1 MAKICGR
8 GGIRTHEELAPSL
21 VFKTSALDH
30 YATLPTPAFAIYFA
44 DCVRRSPLRRAM
56 AESVGVEPTRDYSS
70 RRFSKPVHYRSAHS
84 PGVTNYTRKGR
95 LVSTLDDQ
103 GFPIVKCNFCYVA
116 DKFIADTAS
125 FTTTDCQVINF
136 ILKFR

>member
-30 YATLPTPAFAIYFA
+30 YATLPA
-44 DCVRRSPLRRAM
+44 

>member
-1 MAKICGR
+1 M
-8 GGIRTHEELAPSL
+8 
-21 VFKTSALDH
+21 
-30 YATLPTPAFAIYFA
+30 
-44 DCVRRSPLRRAM
+44 
-56 AESVGVEPTRDYSS
+56 GVEPTRDYSS

-84 PGVTNYTRKGR
+84 PNTFNLSSYSSLCPAKQDLDSVILTCVRKQNLRHYRSAHSPGVTNYTRKVR

-103 GFPIVKCNFCYVA
+103 GFPIVKGNFRFVA

-125 FTTTDCQVINF
+125 FTTMDCQMINF